1 MENAIKLLSS
11 YTVEQIQALPKKETS
26 LLIYSIIKVCE
37 HLVTNLNC
45 LTQVNDKLNVLYEVK
60 STTSDISEEVAS
72 LNNRV
77 NVLKSAKNEVPDTN
91 LSKLQQLEQRLKDSI
106 SELESLDQGQVY
118 NQKLLEEMDAA
129 SRKNNLIITGVP
141 EENVHTDLG
150 TKDIERVENIVL
162 KTGITVHRN
171 NLRIRRLGQVAE
183 RARPILVTLD
193 CHNTCREIRINA
205 NKLKEVSNCANIF
218 IRKDVHPTLRHEAN
232 RLRIKEREEKEK
244 PENIGAHI
252 VYDRKERVLLRDG
265 MIIDR
270 FRPSFK

>member
-193 CHNTCREIRINA
+193 CHNTCREIRTNA

>member
-11 YTVEQIQALPKKETS
+11 YTAEQIQALPKKETS
-26 LLIYSIIKVCE
+26 LLLYSIIKICE
-37 HLVTNLNC
+37 NLVTNLNC
-45 LTQVNDKLNVLYEVK
+45 LTQVNVKLDALPNMK
-60 STTSDISEEVAS
+60 STISDISEGVGS
-72 LNNRV
+72 LTSRV
-77 NVLKSAKNEVPDTN
+77 NVLERAKNEVPDTN
-91 LSKLQQLEQRLKDSI
+91 LPRLQQLEKRLKDSI
-106 SELESLDQGQVY
+106 SELELLDQGQVY

-150 TKDIERVENIVL
+150 SNDIERVENIVL

-205 NKLKEVSNCANIF
+205 RKLKDISNCANIF
-218 IRKDVHPTLRHEAN
+218 IRKDVHPTLRYEAN
-232 RLRIKEREEKEK
+232 RLRIKEREEKEN

-265 MIIDR
+265 IIIDR
-270 FRPSFK
+270 FRPSFQ